1 MPWIAATGQ
10 TVVPDST
17 ATGSE
22 QKLGVVEVRAQRL
35 PVRVTA
41 DVPIQTI
48 NGVRMQELGIVNM
61 ADAVRRFAGT
71 TIRDYGGIGGLKTVS
86 VRNMGAAHTAVSYD
100 GAPVSNCQGGQID
113 IGKFSLDNVST
124 LSLAVGQPDDMM
136 QPARLYAS
144 GAVLSITT
152 LSPDNNLEGR
162 NYSLE
167 GQVRGGAWG
176 YVNPMVRW
184 QQRVTQKVTLSLDG
198 DYMRA
203 DGNYPFT
210 LVNGNEVTKEKRNNS
225 EIDSW
230 HGEGNIYVNF
240 NENQKLQVKGY
251 YYQSKRG
258 LPGAVTL
265 YNPLSTET
273 LRDKDVFAQARWQGQ
288 FGAKWKMQAIGK
300 YTYGWTRDKELSSKY
315 EGGVYEDT
323 HRQKEFYG
331 TVTALYTPL
340 MPLQIALAQDV
351 IVNKLWSTTSNCP
364 FPTRYSSITAFSGR
378 WQQRALTINATL
390 TASNIYEQVKSGK
403 KPKDVSRLNPTVAI
417 SVQPVKSEM
426 LYVRAMFKNTFRMPT
441 FNDLYYDRVGTRTLK
456 PESAYEYNVGITWSR
471 RGIGVLDYLAV
482 TADGYL
488 NDVTNK
494 IVALPSTYTWRMIN
508 FGKAQVKGID
518 VTFAT
523 GVTLPAEMNLALTAA
538 YTFQKAIN
546 LSDPSSKNYKEQLP
560 YTPVHT
566 GNVAMTLN
574 TRWVNL
580 GYSAVGV
587 GKRYYLAQNIPAN
600 EIKGYVE
607 QTISASRE
615 LKLKACTLT
624 LRGEIINL
632 GNVQYE
638 VIKFYPMP
646 GRSWRVTLGIKI

>member
-403 KPKDVSRLNPTVAI
+403 KPKDVSRLNPTIAI

>member
-1 MPWIAATGQ
+1 MPWLTTSGQ

-48 NGVRMQELGIVNM
+48 SGVKMQELGIVNM

-144 GAVLSITT
+144 AAVLSITT

-167 GQVRGGAWG
+167 AQVRGGAWG
-176 YVNPMVRW
+176 YVNPMARW
-184 QQRVTQKVTLSLDG
+184 QQRLTQKVTFSLDG

-230 HGEGNIYVNF
+230 HGEGNVYVNF
-240 NENQKLQVKGY
+240 NDDQRLQVKGY

-288 FGAKWKMQAIGK
+288 FGEKWKIQAIGK

-323 HRQKEFYG
+323 HRQKEYYG
-331 TVTALYTPL
+331 TVTALYNPL
-340 MPLQIALAQDV
+340 TPLQIALAQDV
-351 IVNKLWSTTSNCP
+351 AVNKLWSTTSNCP
-364 FPTRYSSITAFSGR
+364 FPTRYSSITALSGR
-378 WQQRALTINATL
+378 WQQRSLTVNATL
-390 TASNIYEQVKSGK
+390 TASNIFEQVKSGK
-403 KPKDVSRLNPTVAI
+403 KPKDVSRVNPTVAV
-417 SVQPVKSEM
+417 SVKPLKSEM

-456 PESAYEYNVGITWSR
+456 PESALEYNVGITWSR
-471 RGIGVLDYLAV
+471 RGIGKLDYLAV
-482 TADGYL
+482 TADGYF

-508 FGKAQVKGID
+508 FGKAQVKGLD

-566 GNVAMTLN
+566 GNVAVTLN

-646 GRSWRVTLGIKI
+646 GRSWRLTLGIKI